1 MASRVIRGYDRTNS
15 MLDVRTA
22 KRGYHFLKGKLVVV
36 RSFALFDHSRC
47 RTKDIGG
54 ILEFQRCRKNLSST
68 LAGSQ
73 EHPRCDYRRS
83 RIYFFARCANSAAN
97 PIFPRIGELRKER
110 LANRNTSPLVVSVRY
125 RRRNVGSSQR
135 TMSTVNDLLA
145 VQRNKESIVLFVN
158 ELELVK
164 DGNADRS

>member
-1 MASRVIRGYDRTNS
+1 MS
-15 MLDVRTA
+15 DVRTA

-36 RSFALFDHSRC
+36 RNFALFDHSRC

-54 ILEFQRCRKNLSST
+54 ILEFQRSRKNLRSA
-68 LAGSQ
+68 LMGSQ
-73 EHPRCDYRRS
+73 KHPRCDYRRS
-83 RIYFFARCANSAAN
+83 RIYFFTRCANSAAN

-110 LANRNTSPLVVSVRY
+110 LANRNTSVIVPVRY

-135 TMSTVNDLLA
+135 TISTVNDLLA

-164 DGNADRS
+164 DGNVDRS